1 MYSKTIIV
9 GKLGAAPEL
18 RVTQSDKN
26 VSTLSVATEYS
37 YKVGDEWKKQT
48 DWHKVVVWGWQA
60 TTTKNWEKGQTVF
73 VEGRMQTR
81 SWEDRDGVKRYA
93 TELIANDV
101 KNFDHVSG
109 SKKDASDQPN
119 FDSNDEIP
127 F

>member
-9 GKLGAAPEL
+9 GKLGTDAEV
-18 RVTQSDKN
+18 RQTSGDKT
-26 VSTLSVATEYS
+26 VAKLSVATDNS

-60 TTTKNWEKGQTVF
+60 QKTKSWQKGQTVF

-81 SWEDRDGVKRYA
+81 SWENKEGQKVYT
-93 TELIANDV
+93 TELVANTV

-109 SKKDASDQPN
+109 QSQNDGLPN
-119 FDSNDEIP
+119 FDSDDEIP